1 MSVGSQQFVVQV
13 GHEQERQAG
22 QEHPVVDVPPTA
34 YAPETGEEQWAY
46 DMLTQLG
53 NPAPSFETIQYVVAW
68 QRGESTAARFN
79 PLATTQA
86 MQPEPADPCF
96 NYLSGKCGVR
106 NYVSR
111 VQGIEATTVTLTNGF
126 YPNVYQG
133 LLTNDPEMALN
144 DGELRTWGTG
154 LANVETGY
162 RALVQNAPAAP
173 TAQPA
178 PQQPVQ
184 ATDLRQQ
191 IIQTALA
198 QVGKPYILGTE
209 GPDTFDC
216 SGLVQWVY
224 AQHGIATTRTTF
236 TQLDALKPMEGS
248 QVQPGDMV
256 YFQYPWDQH
265 TGILADVNGD
275 GKWDMIH
282 AAAPGLGVI
291 VTDNIFAD
299 PFYTDAII
307 GYRTAL

>member
-1 MSVGSQQFVVQV
+1 MNGLPRVVTIAWCLTDASARGPARRLSHAAITAAAIEVADDQGLGAVTMARVAQRLGFTTMALYRYVSTKAELLLLMADAAVALPDLKVERGEGASGLRRWAAQNKETGKQAQFFVRLVDRWNQQFVVQV

-22 QEHPVVDVPPTA
+22 QEHPVVDVPPTT

-133 LLTNDPEMALN
+133 LLTND
-144 DGELRTWGTG
+144 
-154 LANVETGY
+154 
-162 RALVQNAPAAP
+162 QNPIDHK
-173 TAQPA
+173 Q
-178 PQQPVQ
+178 
-184 ATDLRQQ
+184 
-191 IIQTALA
+191 
-198 QVGKPYILGTE
+198 
-209 GPDTFDC
+209 
-216 SGLVQWVY
+216 
-224 AQHGIATTRTTF
+224 
-236 TQLDALKPMEGS
+236 
-248 QVQPGDMV
+248 
-256 YFQYPWDQH
+256 
-265 TGILADVNGD
+265 
-275 GKWDMIH
+275 
-282 AAAPGLGVI
+282 
-291 VTDNIFAD
+291 
-299 PFYTDAII
+299 
-307 GYRTAL
+307 